1 MGLDPKQIIE
11 IRSLI
16 KELGKEHTVIVSSH
30 ILSEIN
36 QICDKVII
44 INNGEIVAIDTPK
57 NLEEKTKEQNIL
69 YLTVEDVN
77 NRMSTIK
84 EKITDIEEINLVKD
98 NEDGTKQYKITSD
111 SSKDIRKLLFETLP
125 KEQITIF
132 ELKKEEVSLEDAF
145 IRLTEGEKNKTEKE
159 NIEEKQLTSEEN
171 ISKEEVGKSNEI
183 IQNNETEKGGNK

>member
-57 NLEEKTKEQNIL
+57 NLEAKTKEQNIL

-171 ISKEEVGKSNEI
+171 ISKEEVRKSNEI

>member
-77 NRMSTIK
+77 NKMSSIK
-84 EKITDIEEINLVKD
+84 DKITDIKELNLVKEVETLLEQESSPQEGD
-98 NEDGTKQYKITSD
+98 SGSDD
-111 SSKDIRKLLFETLP
+111 SSIVENVDDSSAKQKRKRF
-125 KEQITIF
+125 
-132 ELKKEEVSLEDAF
+132 KK
-145 IRLTEGEKNKTEKE
+145 K
-159 NIEEKQLTSEEN
+159 
-171 ISKEEVGKSNEI
+171 
-183 IQNNETEKGGNK
+183 

>member
-57 NLEEKTKEQNIL
+57 NLEERTKEQNIL

-84 EKITDIEEINLVKD
+84 EKITDIKEINLVKD

>member
-171 ISKEEVGKSNEI
+171 ISKEEVRKSNEI

>member
-84 EKITDIEEINLVKD
+84 EKITDIKEINLVKD